1 MLRCSPE
8 LGWTA
13 VIPHLNHAMLRMQYS
28 GYERQFKAQTLK
40 SALKAY
46 KEIVKKDADGSQ
58 PMYRDKNWKKDMRE
72 KNKRKKRSGW
82 FRKGGYRSV
91 LFIPSTPGSEL
102 KRRCENIIKASKT
115 EIKIVEKCGRT
126 LKQRLQKSDPL
137 SDKKCADHQNCPVCA
152 SGDGGNC
159 RAEGINYTITCKV
172 CGAVYHGESSR
183 NGYTRGLEHYRDYK
197 NKTKNSIMWRHAMN
211 DHGDDDTPPEF
222 EMKVT
227 DVRRYDATL
236 RQVTEGVR
244 ISNTPTVLLINNK
257 TEWNAGG
264 GIVGSVLTRM

>member
-1 MLRCSPE
+1 M
-8 LGWTA
+8 
-13 VIPHLNHAMLRMQYS
+13 
-28 GYERQFKAQTLK
+28 
-40 SALKAY
+40 
-46 KEIVKKDADGSQ
+46 
-58 PMYRDKNWKKDMRE
+58 
-72 KNKRKKRSGW
+72 
-82 FRKGGYRSV
+82 
-91 LFIPSTPGSEL
+91 
-102 KRRCENIIKASKT
+102 
-115 EIKIVEKCGRT
+115 
-126 LKQRLQKSDPL
+126 
-137 SDKKCADHQNCPVCA
+137 
-152 SGDGGNC
+152 
-159 RAEGINYTITCKV
+159 
-172 CGAVYHGESSR
+172 YHGESSR

-197 NKTKNSIMWRHAMN
+197 NKTKNSIMWRHALN